1 MKTRMILAGIAALLT
16 APFAAHAADLPQPY
30 KAPPTYIAPAF
41 SWTGFYV
48 GINGGYIW
56 GNSKW
61 SGGAGDFEINPN
73 GWMVGGTL
81 GYNYQTGNW
90 VWGIEGDIDYA
101 DLKGTN
107 ASLCGGCT
115 IKDTWLATLRGRVGY
130 SIDRWLPYV
139 TGGGAFGDAYVSTS
153 GGAVTRTKTGWTAGA
168 GIEYAFLGNWS
179 AKLEYLYVDLGTA
192 TCNYTTCAIP
202 ANASVDFTSNIVR
215 AGINYRF

>member
-16 APFAAHAADLPQPY
+16 APLAAQAADLPQPY
-30 KAPPTYIAPAF
+30 KAPAYVAPF

-48 GINGGYIW
+48 GINGGYMW

-61 SGGAGDFEINPN
+61 SGGAGTFEVDPN
-73 GWMVGGTL
+73 GWMAGGTL
-81 GYNYQTGNW
+81 GYNIQTGNW

-101 DLKGTN
+101 NLKGTS
-107 ASLCGGCT
+107 ASVCSGCT
-115 IKDTWLATLRGRVGY
+115 FKDTWLGTVRGRVGY
-130 SIDRWLPYV
+130 SFAHWLPYV
-139 TGGGAFGDAYVSTS
+139 TGGGAFGNAYVSTP
-153 GGAVTRTKTGWTAGA
+153 GGAVDRTKIGWTAGA

-192 TCNYTTCAIP
+192 TCEYTTCAIP
-202 ANASVDFTSNIVR
+202 TNASVDFTSNIVR